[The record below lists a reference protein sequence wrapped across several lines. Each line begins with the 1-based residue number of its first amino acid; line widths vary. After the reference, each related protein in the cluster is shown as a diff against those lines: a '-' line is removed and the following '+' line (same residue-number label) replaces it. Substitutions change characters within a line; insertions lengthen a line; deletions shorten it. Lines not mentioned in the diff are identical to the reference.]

1 MRDAWR
7 PRRALQAAPAKA
19 LRTGTPAG
27 TCRKRASRTQQEE
40 MRMAITTKDELAKLV
55 AERTGLQA
63 GQAKLAVEA
72 TIEEITAQLAAGNDV
87 KFTGFGK
94 FSTVAKPARVGRNP
108 RTGEAMQIAA
118 KTAAK
123 FSPGSE
129 LKKAVNN

>member
-1 MRDAWR
+1 
-7 PRRALQAAPAKA
+7 
-19 LRTGTPAG
+19 
-27 TCRKRASRTQQEE
+27 
-40 MRMAITTKDELAKLV
+40 MAITTKDELARKV
-55 AERTGLQA
+55 AERSGLEN

-94 FSTVAKPARVGRNP
+94 FSTVDKPAREGRNP
-108 RTGEAMQIAA
+108 RTGESMQIAA

-129 LKKAVNN
+129 LKKAVNK

>member
-1 MRDAWR
+1 M
-7 PRRALQAAPAKA
+7 K
-19 LRTGTPAG
+19 
-27 TCRKRASRTQQEE
+27 
-40 MRMAITTKDELAKLV
+40 MAITTKDELAKLV

-94 FSTVAKPARVGRNP
+94 FSTVDKPARVGRNP
-108 RTGEAMQIAA
+108 QTGESMQIAA

-123 FSPGSE
+123 FSPGAE
-129 LKKAVNN
+129 LKKAVNG